1 MKSTFTPLTVRWT
14 IEQTFPS
21 WKFSNAI
28 LHQEPAEMLS
38 LPLSPVTLPSLYSA
52 STCRTLQLCPAKQR
66 CLQHLIRGGVRLICF
81 IWSQAWA
88 GFRAEVGAPFLFS
101 HRLFNFPAGSN
112 SAALCVGRAVSFHLS
127 LLFFFFLKL
136 KHKGVTQDLMFFTEL
151 LHNWHLGKK

>member
-88 GFRAEVGAPFLFS
+88 GFRAEVGAPFCFPTACLTFLLAPI
-101 HRLFNFPAGSN
+101 RLLYVSEGQFPST
-112 SAALCVGRAVSFHLS
+112 CH
-127 LLFFFFLKL
+127 FFFSFFLNWNIK
-136 KHKGVTQDLMFFTEL
+136 V
-151 LHNWHLGKK
+151 LHRIWCFSLSFCIIGT